1 MTNCPDKKVDH
12 QSDIGMIVHG
22 SKEGPLRIDEPKFSR
37 QIQWEYAQIGRELG
51 FHRVCGQSL
60 LNPGKTFAD
69 RIVVRTASGTH
80 HAFYYDVT
88 EKILS
93 EGKELVAAYE
103 AMKKDPN
110 LDPEM
115 KKLIADEEARERER
129 RHERDKE
136 GTA

>member
-1 MTNCPDKKVDH
+1 MTPCPDKKIDH

-51 FHRVCGQSL
+51 FHHVCGQAL
-60 LNPGKTFAD
+60 LGVEKTFVD
-69 RIVVRTASGTH
+69 RIVARTASGTH

-88 EKILS
+88 EKILG
-93 EGKELVAAYE
+93 EGKEIQAAYE
-103 AMKKDPN
+103 AMKNDPN

-115 KKLIADEEARERER
+115 RKIIEEDER
-129 RHERDKE
+129 RNERDKKK
-136 GTA
+136 GNL

>member
-1 MTNCPDKKVDH
+1 MTPCQDKKVDH

-22 SKEGPLRIDEPKFSR
+22 SKAGPLRIDEPKFSR

-51 FHRVCGQSL
+51 FHHVCGQAL
-60 LNPGKTFAD
+60 LTIEKTFVD
-69 RIVVRTASGTH
+69 RIVARTASGTH

-88 EKILS
+88 EKILG
-93 EGKELVAAYE
+93 EGAEIQKAYE

-115 KKLIADEEARERER
+115 RKIIEEDERRERE
-129 RHERDKE
+129 K
-136 GTA
+136 GKA